1 MCQYQKMRNSITAIM
16 TLLDWFRLA
25 RIRSFKNIV
34 KEDVSS
40 YSSKCF
46 NEDAPNLIDFKL
58 VREIYKLPAVKK
70 MDNKIFIE

>member
-1 MCQYQKMRNSITAIM
+1 MCQYQKMQNSITAIM

-34 KEDVSS
+34 KVDVSS

>member
-1 MCQYQKMRNSITAIM
+1 MCQYQKMLNSVTAIM

-46 NEDAPNLIDFKL
+46 NEDAPNLIDVQSINLYTRFKAK
-58 VREIYKLPAVKK
+58 EAH
-70 MDNKIFIE
+70 

>member
-1 MCQYQKMRNSITAIM
+1 M

-46 NEDAPNLIDFKL
+46 NEDAPNLIDVQSINLYTRFKAK
-58 VREIYKLPAVKK
+58 EAH
-70 MDNKIFIE
+70 

>member
-1 MCQYQKMRNSITAIM
+1 MCQYQKMQNSITAIM

-34 KEDVSS
+34 KKDVSS

-46 NEDAPNLIDFKL
+46 NEDAPNLIDVQSINLYTRFK
-58 VREIYKLPAVKK
+58 VK
-70 MDNKIFIE
+70 ETH

>member
-1 MCQYQKMRNSITAIM
+1 MCQYQKMQNSITTIM

-70 MDNKIFIE
+70 NGQ